1 MQSHENNQFPILP
14 LRDIVVFP
22 HMIVP
27 LFVGREKSIKALET
41 VMSEDKKVLLL
52 AQKDGSIED
61 PKGEDLFSVG
71 TIGNI
76 LQLLKLPD
84 GTVKVLVEGI
94 SRAKVV
100 KLFNNKHFLS
110 ASISEN
116 KEESKGKDSDNLPGM
131 LRAVKTQFGQYAK
144 LNKKITSEILQI
156 IDEIDDPSKISD
168 TICSNIDLKMSSKQ
182 ELLEIDNVYSRLER
196 ILRFIEEEHRSAFTL

>member
-27 LFVGREKSIKALET
+27 LFVGREKSIKALEA

-61 PKGEDLFSVG
+61 PNDEDLFGIG

-84 GTVKVLVEGI
+84 GTVKVLVEGV
-94 SRAKVV
+94 SRAKVI
-100 KLFNNKHFLS
+100 KL
-110 ASISEN
+110 III
-116 KEESKGKDSDNLPGM
+116 
-131 LRAVKTQFGQYAK
+131 KTF
-144 LNKKITSEILQI
+144 
-156 IDEIDDPSKISD
+156 
-168 TICSNIDLKMSSKQ
+168 
-182 ELLEIDNVYSRLER
+182 
-196 ILRFIEEEHRSAFTL
+196 